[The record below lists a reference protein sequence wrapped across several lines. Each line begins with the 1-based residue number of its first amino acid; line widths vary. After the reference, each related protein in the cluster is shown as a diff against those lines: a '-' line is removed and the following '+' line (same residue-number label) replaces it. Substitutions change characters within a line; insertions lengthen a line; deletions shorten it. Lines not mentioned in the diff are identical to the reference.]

1 MAVKMMMDEDVRRVM
16 EFRFLRRNTRWRT
29 VSWFNCVTD
38 RSIDRRIVKG
48 IMSVAETLKLLEEI

>member
-1 MAVKMMMDEDVRRVM
+1 MMDEDVRRVM